1 MSKFLLQK
9 KKLIFEVYEKAKKET
24 TETSFSGIL
33 KNLENTLKDDYHIQ
47 LSYKTFE
54 TYYRFLVE
62 NEEDYNIKLVI
73 LDDLS
78 AYLGA
83 KNFKIFCEKADLSEI
98 SSHIKVNINGEEEV
112 HQTSKISDII
122 INITNSPVFNIP
134 EFVAKHSRSFGLVGI
149 LLLTGFIFQKTD
161 FFKKDKTDEIRTK
174 NESLI
179 IPPTLEPIAQK
190 PSNQIQNIVYIPQ
203 QPQQPPQS
211 HQVKENIQPRTQD
224 CMYWNNEKYIPIYC
238 DEIILNHHVEQ
249 QNDEL
254 MKLQKITRA
263 DTLNAENS
271 LGKVWYDKSN
281 NKVEFFTNYGVNP
294 ETGKTLKKATKY
306 IIEKYKDL

>member
-83 KNFKIFCEKADLSEI
+83 KNFKIFCEKVHLNEI
-98 SSHIKVNINGEEEV
+98 SSHIKVNINSEEEV

-122 INITNSPVFNIP
+122 INITNSPVFNLP
-134 EFVAKHSRSFGLVGI
+134 EFVAKHSQSFGLFGI
-149 LLLTGFIFQKTD
+149 LLVTGFIFQKTD

-179 IPPTLEPIAQK
+179 IPPTLEPIAQN

-203 QPQQPPQS
+203 QPAQS
-211 HQVKENIQPRTQD
+211 HQVKEHIQPRTRD

-254 MKLQKITRA
+254 MKLRKITRA
-263 DTLNAENS
+263 DTLNADNS

-294 ETGKTLKKATKY
+294 ETGKTLKEATKY

>member
-1 MSKFLLQK
+1 MSKFLSYK
-9 KKLIFEVYEKAKKET
+9 KRLIFEVYQKAKEET

-33 KNLENTLKDDYHIQ
+33 KDLENTLQNDYKIQ

-54 TYYRFLVE
+54 TYYRCLVE
-62 NEEDYNIKLVI
+62 NEEDYNIKTLI

-78 AYLGA
+78 VYLGQ
-83 KNFKIFCEKADLSEI
+83 KNFKNFCEKENLGEI
-98 SSHIKVNINGEEEV
+98 SSNIKVNINGDEEI
-112 HQTSKISDII
+112 HHISKISDVI

-134 EFVAKHSRSFGLVGI
+134 EFVAKHSQSFGLVGI
-149 LLLTGFIFQKTD
+149 LLVSGFLFQKTD
-161 FFKKDKTDEIRTK
+161 LLKKYKTHEILTK
-174 NESLI
+174 KESLI
-179 IPPTLEPIAQK
+179 TPNSLEPITRD
-190 PSNQIQNIVYIPQ
+190 PSNHIQNIVYIPQ
-203 QPQQPPQS
+203 KPL
-211 HQVKENIQPRTQD
+211 HNIQVKEKVQTRKQECI
-224 CMYWNNEKYIPIYC
+224 YWNNEKYIPVYC

-263 DTLNAENS
+263 DTLNADNS

-294 ETGKTLKKATKY
+294 ETGKTLKEATKY